1 MKFTDVSTLEPE
13 PVSGAEHGA
22 STAAC
27 MHKSV
32 KEERRKSK
40 EGVQKKKKK
49 GHEVDGIIQA
59 ERTKK
64 AHKKSC
70 RTK

>member
-1 MKFTDVSTLEPE
+1 VVQNMVPAQQ
-13 PVSGAEHGA
+13 PA
-22 STAAC
+22 
-27 MHKSV
+27 HKSV
-32 KEERRKSK
+32 KEERTQPK
-40 EGVQKKKKK
+40 EGAQEKKKRR
-49 GHEVDGIIQA
+49 EVDGIIQA

>member
-1 MKFTDVSTLEPE
+1 VKFTDVSTLEPE

-22 STAAC
+22 CTAAC
-27 MHKSV
+27 TQISQRGKNTTKGRST
-32 KEERRKSK
+32 
-40 EGVQKKKKK
+40 GKKKRR
-49 GHEVDGIIQA
+49 EVDGIIQA

>member
-1 MKFTDVSTLEPE
+1 MSQPWSQSLSVVQNMVPAQQ
-13 PVSGAEHGA
+13 PA
-22 STAAC
+22 
-27 MHKSV
+27 HKSV
-32 KEERRKSK
+32 KEERTQPK
-40 EGVQKKKKK
+40 EGAQEKKKRR
-49 GHEVDGIIQA
+49 EVDGIIQA